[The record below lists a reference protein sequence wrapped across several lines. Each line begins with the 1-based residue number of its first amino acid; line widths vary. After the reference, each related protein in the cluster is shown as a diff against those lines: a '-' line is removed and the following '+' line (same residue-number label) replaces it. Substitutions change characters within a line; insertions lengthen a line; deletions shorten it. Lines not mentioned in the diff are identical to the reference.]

1 MNKTLEELFE
11 QTEFLKPEMMKT
23 WAFLVNRDC
32 GSEDKEGV
40 DKVGQDI
47 KAFLEP
53 IGFKVRFHKYK
64 KAGDMLV
71 AEYGDMSKPFV
82 VITGHMDTVFH
93 RGDSAARPFN
103 VKDGIVT
110 GPGCLDMKGGITIML
125 YAVKSL
131 IEAGYDKY
139 PLKIILAGDEEVGHG
154 QSDAGKDY
162 IKEVTGAL
170 MGFNM
175 ETSYMNNGVVV
186 ERKGAVRY
194 HWDFYGVGAHS
205 GNNPQDGR
213 SAVQEMCHKAIDM
226 EKLTD
231 FEEGTTVNVGV
242 VSGGTVP
249 NAIPDH
255 AECTVDVRYK
265 TQSGLDRIAKGFEE
279 IAKKQYI
286 PDTKTVTVLTTRVEA
301 MERLNSTMELF
312 DKANAIVKANGL
324 RELKAIAVGGGSD
337 SAYLTKVG
345 VPCLCAMGV
354 RGEFNHTVREYAEEA
369 SLVDRTKVLLALLTE
384 L

>member
-1 MNKTLEELFE
+1 M
-11 QTEFLKPEMMKT
+11 Q
-23 WAFLVNRDC
+23 
-32 GSEDKEGV
+32 
-40 DKVGQDI
+40 
-47 KAFLEP
+47 
-53 IGFKVRFHKYK
+53 
-64 KAGDMLV
+64 
-71 AEYGDMSKPFV
+71 
-82 VITGHMDTVFH
+82 
-93 RGDSAARPFN
+93 
-103 VKDGIVT
+103 
-110 GPGCLDMKGGITIML
+110 
-125 YAVKSL
+125 
-131 IEAGYDKY
+131 
-139 PLKIILAGDEEVGHG
+139 
-154 QSDAGKDY
+154 
-162 IKEVTGAL
+162 
-170 MGFNM
+170 
-175 ETSYMNNGVVV
+175 
-186 ERKGAVRY
+186 
-194 HWDFYGVGAHS
+194 
-205 GNNPQDGR
+205 
-213 SAVQEMCHKAIDM
+213 
-226 EKLTD
+226 
-231 FEEGTTVNVGV
+231 GV

-279 IAKKQYI
+279 ITKKQYI